1 MMTSEGAE
9 NGVSVGGHDAR
20 EIGGGDRI
28 SEAVLRDFLLT
39 CLRHDALHDV
49 VIERIDEQAT
59 EGDLDISRVA
69 ALLPRLHG
77 ELLAVVRC
85 PDWIYAAG
93 ALIDAYRDA
102 TEEEGRPR

>member
-1 MMTSEGAE
+1 MTSQGAE
-9 NGVSVGGHDAR
+9 RGVAAGDLDAR

-28 SEAVLRDFLLT
+28 SAAVLRDFLLT
-39 CLRHDALHDV
+39 CFRHDALHDA

-77 ELLAVVRC
+77 ELLAAVRH
-85 PDWIYAAG
+85 PDWLYAAG
-93 ALIDAYRDA
+93 ALIDAHRDA